1 MAMSVFMLNEE
12 ELRANVPSDVF
23 QQHKEMDRVCGR
35 SGKVEPVEL
44 LIVAANFSS
53 FAWAAS
59 TRIPAMSA
67 GGLCDA

>member
-1 MAMSVFMLNEE
+1 MTMSALMLNEE

-44 LIVAANFSS
+44 LIVAANFLIFCMGGKHSN
-53 FAWAAS
+53 
-59 TRIPAMSA
+59 A
-67 GGLCDA
+67 GDVGRRTL